1 MSVCACALEQEV
13 PINVWD
19 DELRRRKMCPR
30 GADMLLV
37 ALLVS
42 VTSVALS
49 NVIDTKHPFEFKPPS
64 DSEGSLFGYSLAL
77 TNKTLYVGAPTHD
90 VQGAVFKCDIK
101 EQQVQQYSLRQV
113 RI

>member
-1 MSVCACALEQEV
+1 
-13 PINVWD
+13 
-19 DELRRRKMCPR
+19 
-30 GADMLLV
+30 MLLV
-37 ALLVS
+37 ALLVIS
-42 VTSVALS
+42 AMTAALG
-49 NVIDTKHPFEFKPPS
+49 NIVDTKHPIKFKPPS